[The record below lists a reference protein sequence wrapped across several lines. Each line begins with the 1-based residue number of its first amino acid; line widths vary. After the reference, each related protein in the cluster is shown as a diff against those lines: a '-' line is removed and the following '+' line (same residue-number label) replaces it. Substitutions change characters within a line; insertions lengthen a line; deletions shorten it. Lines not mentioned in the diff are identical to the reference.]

1 MAPRASDTPAF
12 REVVLTLGAVL
23 AVLLT
28 VVQFLAGV
36 LVPGRAVWQL
46 GSAAGLVAL
55 VLVGREGGPR
65 LRHWAPVVLAGL
77 CCLLMPVGVGA
88 EGRPAQLLLSLI
100 SVPLVVSLIFFDRF
114 EVVLTTS
121 LTGAAAALWS
131 TGYLGLGPEETT
143 EFVISAAGIFA
154 LATTCAWMYAR
165 QREAELRREVA
176 RTDQLQV
183 AERRQAQTERMALV
197 GQLAAGVAHEIN
209 NPLAFVS
216 SNVTVL
222 KEHLSGQPVLDGEDP
237 LEVLR
242 ETQEGLERIR
252 QIVTDL
258 KAFARDESDGGRPV
272 HLADVV
278 QEALRLASLSMPPGA
293 HVECTGLSTVP
304 LVKASHRKLVQ
315 VVLNLLVNAAD
326 ALVAAK
332 VRGPRVTVTVR
343 RTEFGVA
350 VDVADNGPGVTAQVQ
365 QHLFEPFFT
374 TKPPGKGT
382 GLGLAM
388 SREMVRAMGGDLRLS
403 PAREGACFT
412 LEVPAEARRTP
423 AEVPVTLA
431 SEPAA
436 SV

>member
-1 MAPRASDTPAF
+1 MTPRATDTPAF
-12 REVVLTLGAVL
+12 REVVLTLGAVVAL
-23 AVLLT
+23 LLT
-28 VVQFLAGV
+28 CVQFLTGV
-36 LVPGRAVWQL
+36 LVPGRAAWQL

-55 VLVGREGGPR
+55 VLVDREGGPR
-65 LRHWAPVVLAGL
+65 VRRWAPVVLAGL
-77 CCLLMPVGVGA
+77 CCLLMPVSVGS
-88 EGRPAQLLLSLI
+88 EGRPTQLLVSLI

-114 EVVLTTS
+114 EVVLVTS
-121 LTGAAAALWS
+121 VTGAIAALS
-131 TGYLGLGPEETT
+131 SSGQMGLGPAETA
-143 EFVISAAGIFA
+143 EFVVSAAGIFA
-154 LATTCAWMYAR
+154 LGTACAFMYAR
-165 QREAELRREVA
+165 QREAELGREVT
-176 RTDQLQV
+176 RTEKLQV

-216 SNVTVL
+216 SNVSVL
-222 KEHLSGQPVLDGEDP
+222 REHLSGQPVLEGEDP

-258 KAFARDESDGGRPV
+258 KAFARDEADGGRPV

-278 QEALRLASLSMPPGA
+278 QEALRLASVSMPAGV

-315 VVLNLLVNAAD
+315 AVLNLLVNAAD
-326 ALVAAK
+326 ALAAGK
-332 VRGPRVTVTVR
+332 VRTPRVTVTVR
-343 RTEFGVA
+343 QTDQGVA
-350 VDVADNGPGVTAQVQ
+350 VDVADNGPGVSAQAQ
-365 QHLFEPFFT
+365 PHLFEPFFT

-388 SREMVRAMGGDLRLS
+388 SREMLRAMGGDLRLS

-423 AEVPVTLA
+423 PETPITIVAAT
-431 SEPAA
+431 PA
-436 SV
+436 